1 MSCPPPPPPSPPRGF
16 VASFARLSFLGLS
29 PSIKLQ
35 CGAEMEGRLGGSVA
49 LHREQARAA
58 WIIRFRQLTLITT
71 DSSKI

>member
-1 MSCPPPPPPSPPRGF
+1 MTNESLSPSAVALWLHLPGF
-16 VASFARLSFLGLS
+16 

-35 CGAEMEGRLGGSVA
+35 CGAEMEGRLGGCVA
-49 LHREQARAA
+49 LYRKQAHAA